1 MLKNEDLPDSK
12 ELDPEA
18 LKRVRGGVYTL
29 SQGTLKQTL
38 GPLPPPPTLPLTS
51 NTSTSNTSM
60 GLLTPVQNN
69 QDVGD
74 DGDSDTND
82 QNAVT
87 VSPPTRRNPFS
98 F

>member
-87 VSPPTRRNPFS
+87 VSPRTRRNPFS